1 MNFYPRSPYGERPV
15 HFDTLSALA
24 SISIHALL
32 TESDPKRSRPWRA
45 GQTFLST
52 LSLRRATS
60 SVRLSLSGSTF
71 LSTLSLRRATF
82 MTFRHCTTYLFLST
96 LSLRRATQAQ
106 SLKIAPLCIS
116 IHALLTES
124 DIYQERQCEF
134 YGHFYPRSPY
144 GERPNLRQNQHRR
157 KKFLSTLSLR
167 RATWARGSRVTYVE
181 FLSTLSLR
189 RATFSKETPPH
200 RTHISIHA
208 LLTESDFFKRDTP
221 SQNPYFYPR
230 SPYGER
236 QS

>member
-1 MNFYPRSPYGERPV
+1 
-15 HFDTLSALA
+15 
-24 SISIHALL
+24 
-32 TESDPKRSRPWRA
+32 
-45 GQTFLST
+45 
-52 LSLRRATS
+52 
-60 SVRLSLSGSTF
+60 
-71 LSTLSLRRATF
+71 

-208 LLTESDFFKRDTP
+208 LLTESDKVSR
-221 SQNPYFYPR
+221 SNQSIISYFYPR

-236 QS
+236 LSTMIITICIVLFLSTLSLRRATVQIGCMSFLHSIFLSTLSLRRATYPIAILVSIIEISIHALLTESDL